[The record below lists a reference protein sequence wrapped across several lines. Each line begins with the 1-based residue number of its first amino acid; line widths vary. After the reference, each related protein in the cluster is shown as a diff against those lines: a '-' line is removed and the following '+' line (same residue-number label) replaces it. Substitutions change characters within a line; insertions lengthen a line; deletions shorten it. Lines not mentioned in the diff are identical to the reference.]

1 MLSLLD
7 VAERAQKG
15 PKMEDK
21 AWNMGL
27 FRRMAELAGKY
38 EIRGT
43 GDGAWFSYD
52 DELAKRVLDA
62 GIEFLATTGVYCLTT
77 GRVIQFTED
86 EVREAAKEAPR
97 QVIVGADRDQRI
109 IRQHQSEFRDFPP
122 NLLPGMHAPF
132 QETLAPLVVKNFA
145 QIPYADYIEG
155 FNFTNVDGR
164 EVYGMPIEA
173 YAGRRELAWLREGV
187 RKAGRPGM
195 AVAYYPISTRSAVL
209 IAPMDPDYGL
219 RRTDGI
225 LLSILP
231 DVKVEMDLLT
241 AAIVYQDYGCFKIN
255 GGGNGTVGG
264 FAGDLPGAMIEG
276 IAKPLAAWLVYR
288 DSFSYTGVSRL
299 GGGTVTE
306 LHVQPELC
314 WATSVVCNAL
324 NQHTGVI
331 CYAGGGNGANGISGP
346 GTETHLYTIAMAGI
360 QSALNGCNLSV
371 FGQARA
377 RMNAR
382 KTPFEGEVMY
392 EAAKAAQI
400 SGLNRPSGEQ
410 VLRALGEKIEGKA
423 PEPALTITE
432 CYDLV
437 HHRPSPAYE
446 IIYQKV
452 KSDVAGLGIQ
462 FE

>member
-21 AWNMGL
+21 AWNMAM
-27 FRRMAELAGKY
+27 FRRMAELAAEY
-38 EIRGT
+38 EIRGA

-52 DELAKRVLDA
+52 SDLEGRVLEA
-62 GIEFLATTGVYCLTT
+62 GIEFLATMGVYCLTT
-77 GRVIQFTED
+77 GRVIQLTET
-86 EVREAAKEAPR
+86 EVREAAREAP
-97 QVIVGADRDQRI
+97 QQAIVGAGRDQRV
-109 IRQHQSEFRDFPP
+109 IRQRQAEFRDPP

-132 QETLAPLVVKNFA
+132 QETLAPLVAKNFA
-145 QIPYADYIEG
+145 QIPAADYIEG

-187 RKAGRPGM
+187 RKAGRQGM
-195 AVAYYPISTRSAVL
+195 AVAYYPISTRSSVL

-255 GGGNGTVGG
+255 GGGNGSVGG
-264 FAGDLPGAMIEG
+264 FAGGLEGAMIEA
-276 IAKPLAAWLVYR
+276 IAKPLAAWIVYR
-288 DSFSYTGVSRL
+288 DTFSYTGVSRL
-299 GGGTVTE
+299 GGGTVAA

-324 NQHTGVI
+324 NRHTGVI

-392 EAAKAAQI
+392 EAARAAQV
-400 SGLNRPSGEQ
+400 SGLNRPRGER

-423 PEPALTITE
+423 PQPALTITE

-437 HHRPSPAYE
+437 HHRPSPEYDA
-446 IIYQKV
+446 IYRKV
-452 KSDVAGLGIQ
+452 KDEMVKLGLQ